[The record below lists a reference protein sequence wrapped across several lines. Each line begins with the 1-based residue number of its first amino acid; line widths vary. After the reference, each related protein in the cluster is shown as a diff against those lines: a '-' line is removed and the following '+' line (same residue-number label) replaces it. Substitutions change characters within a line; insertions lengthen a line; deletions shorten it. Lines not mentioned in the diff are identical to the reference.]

1 LRFPDSDNIAQTIKS
16 LPEISGPAAMQ
27 KLPYR
32 LLEDGS
38 LTLFVD
44 PSDIPAELT

>member
-1 LRFPDSDNIAQTIKS
+1 
-16 LPEISGPAAMQ
+16 MQ

-44 PSDIPAELT
+44 PSNIPAELTGVKLGGKER